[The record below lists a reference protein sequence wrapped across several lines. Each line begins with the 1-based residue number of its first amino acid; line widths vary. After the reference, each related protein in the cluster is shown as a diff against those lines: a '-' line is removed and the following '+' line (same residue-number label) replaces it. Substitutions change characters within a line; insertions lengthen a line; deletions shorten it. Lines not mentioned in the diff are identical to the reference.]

1 MLRRYRSSIAIALT
15 VILAAPASFAAPK
28 EKPKTIREE
37 LPDAARKDW
46 DAARDLL
53 DANDFAGALVEY
65 MRAYE
70 QSKNP
75 RVLYNVAVC
84 EKNLRHYARAEGRF
98 KQELAEGTGKLSP
111 QEEQSVKEAIT
122 ALDPFVST
130 VTVTANEAGATLFI
144 DDQEAGPTP
153 FTSPVPIDVGPHEL
167 RLHKD
172 GFTDVKQTVTVSG
185 GTPAKA
191 TFDIQPTVKK
201 ADVTVQVTGAPGAN
215 VVIDGI
221 DMGQAPFKGELVAGR
236 HTFEARAPGFVTA
249 RQTSDVV
256 YKEPLNVALDLSA
269 ERHEG
274 HVHIEAMPA
283 TASIELDG
291 KLVGSGTFDGP
302 LPTGGHQLIV
312 KKPGYVTYTTEISL
326 NDDQSRDVK
335 ATLLEEKG
343 GTNWLAWTIGTVLVV
358 GGGSVAGYFLFKPTD
373 QPDILGTLGNTHTTI
388 GRLGHR

>member
-1 MLRRYRSSIAIALT
+1 
-15 VILAAPASFAAPK
+15 
-28 EKPKTIREE
+28 
-37 LPDAARKDW
+37 
-46 DAARDLL
+46 
-53 DANDFAGALVEY
+53 
-65 MRAYE
+65 
-70 QSKNP
+70 
-75 RVLYNVAVC
+75 
-84 EKNLRHYARAEGRF
+84 
-98 KQELAEGTGKLSP
+98 
-111 QEEQSVKEAIT
+111 
-122 ALDPFVST
+122 
-130 VTVTANEAGATLFI
+130 
-144 DDQEAGPTP
+144 
-153 FTSPVPIDVGPHEL
+153 
-167 RLHKD
+167 
-172 GFTDVKQTVTVSG
+172 VSG